1 MTLIQYAVPG
11 IKPIIIPSR
20 TEEYH
25 RTARVLSGYV
35 SSLPLNY
42 AQKQML
48 DDLIEEHTRAVE
60 NSGILD
66 GGRLGILLALSDE

>member
-11 IKPIIIPSR
+11 IKPTFIPSR

-25 RTARVLSGYV
+25 RTAKVLSSYV

-66 GGRLGILLALSDE
+66 GGRLGVLLALADE

>member
-1 MTLIQYAVPG
+1 MTLIQYADPG
-11 IKPIIIPSR
+11 IKPTFIPSR

-25 RTARVLSGYV
+25 RTAKVLSSYV

-42 AQKQML
+42 AQKQTL
-48 DDLIEEHTRAVE
+48 NDLIEEHTRAVE

-66 GGRLGILLALSDE
+66 GGRLGVLLALSDE